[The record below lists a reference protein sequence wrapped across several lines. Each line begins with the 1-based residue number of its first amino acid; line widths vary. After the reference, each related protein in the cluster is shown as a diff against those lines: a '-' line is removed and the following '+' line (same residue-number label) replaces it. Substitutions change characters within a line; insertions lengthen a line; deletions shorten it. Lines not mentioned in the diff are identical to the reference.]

1 MLKLLDMIF
10 QNIIIKIKTKI
21 NNKWEKY
28 IDINSSYEILTDI
41 PHPNPINTSDYS
53 PNFSLH

>member
-41 PHPNPINTSDYS
+41 PEQLI
-53 PNFSLH
+53 LQIIV